1 MEFQDRES
9 EDSNLLRK
17 HRLYVWVLLFTAG
30 VYSVSGITSHMN
42 DVTLNDGIE
51 FRWYVS
57 LVVLLV
63 IPVMTLTAWGGRNA
77 ENLFKV
83 LALLFTAHVL
93 GMNYVNGFRFQ
104 YVLAL
109 FSTVWGVGILV
120 EDLRYIKVYY
130 ALMVLTFGAL
140 VMLIPD
146 MATDRME
153 LLQNFVIAQVLAYL
167 VTSTKIRNHRRIM
180 HYLDRIRNLGTDLE
194 LKNKALDEAYN
205 DTQSSIRYA
214 GGIQR
219 HILPGGDELR
229 ARLGGGYVFFEPCG
243 IVSGD
248 FFWVHEDGDALW
260 FSVADCTGH
269 GVPGA
274 FVSLL
279 AYTALNRGFERMGT
293 NGPAAV
299 LNDADDYL
307 RKVFAVSTAEVSREG
322 MDIALCRLDRPSGRL
337 DFSLAKRPLLV
348 VKADGSLL
356 EFKGD
361 RSSIGTGDMPSGG
374 FSQCEVQLTR
384 SDMVYLFSDGIT
396 DQFGGAEDRKFGLV
410 RLRELLKSIH
420 LRPAEEQRQ
429 MISDIFNQWRNNKEQ
444 TDDVCLM
451 GLRFEVK

>member
-1 MEFQDRES
+1 M
-9 EDSNLLRK
+9 
-17 HRLYVWVLLFTAG
+17 LFTG
-30 VYSVSGITSHMN
+30 
-42 DVTLNDGIE
+42 
-51 FRWYVS
+51 
-57 LVVLLV
+57 
-63 IPVMTLTAWGGRNA
+63 WGKRHA
-77 ENLFKV
+77 EQLFKV
-83 LALLFTAHVL
+83 VALLFTAHVL

-120 EDLRYIKVYY
+120 EDLRYIKAYY
-130 ALMVLTFGAL
+130 ALMLLTFGGL
-140 VMLIPD
+140 VLLLPD

-167 VTSTKIRNHRRIM
+167 VISSKIRNQRKTM
-180 HYLDRIRNLGTDLE
+180 LYMERIRKLGADLE
-194 LKNKALDEAYN
+194 QKNKALDEAYN

-214 GGIQR
+214 SGIQR
-219 HILPGGDELR
+219 HILPAGDDLS

-248 FFWVHEDGDALW
+248 FFWVHEDEDTLW

-307 RKVFAVSTAEVSREG
+307 RRVFAVSTADVTREG
-322 MDIALCRLDRPSGRL
+322 MDIALCRLDRPTGRL
-337 DFSLAKRPLLV
+337 TFSLAKRPLLAIR
-348 VKADGSLL
+348 ADGSLV

-361 RSSIGTGDMPSGG
+361 RSSIGTGDMPSSG
-374 FSQCEVQLTR
+374 FSQYEIQLMP

-396 DQFGGAEDRKFGLV
+396 DQFGGTEDRKFGLV
-410 RLRELLKSIH
+410 RLRELLKSVH

-429 MISDIFNQWRNNKEQ
+429 MIVEIFNQWRCNREL
-444 TDDVCLM
+444 TDDVCLL
-451 GLRFEVK
+451 GLRFEEG